1 MQSQITTHKDGRA
14 RGKIKKL
21 LDSGFRRSDS
31 ERMSRLS
38 QLVSLGEHEGI
49 APTHPAR
56 LLCLLCFLW
65 LNSRL
70 LSRIFGR
77 ARGHRPYPPCSPLNW
92 LSPSCIP
99 FVPFVPFVAKLPSFL
114 SHLPSRI
121 FGRARRHRPYPPCS
135 PLNWLSPSCIPF
147 VPFVAKLPSA
157 LSHLLSCIFGRAR
170 EHRPSPFVSFVPFV
184 AKLPSFL
191 SPLASSLSP
200 LTSSLILILTLS
212 SVCTAAI
219 GGGQVNVGKVLIPMD
234 VTQTDHLKAYG
245 IAFWALQE
253 GHPVEWLLNYRG
265 GSFLMD
271 FHETIVREAR
281 IRAVSFQAISAA
293 QATRIYA
300 DIESANMN
308 RMHLEKAP
316 RIAVYTPPHKQ
327 PWDDAVTLAL
337 TYAEIPYTTL
347 WDEEVLSGQLED
359 YDWLHLHHEDFTGQ
373 YGKFYR
379 SHGRQLWYRRQQAEF
394 EALARK
400 LGFAK
405 VSQLKGAVARAIHNY
420 MTQGGFLFAMC
431 SATDTFD
438 IALAA
443 RGVDIVDSVYDG
455 DPADPMA
462 QQKLDFSRTV
472 AFENFN
478 LVLDPMEY
486 EHADIDLSPTE
497 MSQIKDADLH
507 AFSLFEFS
515 AKYDPVPTML
525 TQNHTPIVPGF
536 LGQTTAFRK
545 DRIKK
550 SVTIM
555 GDIPGTNHV
564 KYIHGNIGRGTF
576 TFYAGH
582 DPEDYQHFVNDPPT
596 QLALHKNSPGYRLIL
611 NNILFPAAKKEKQK
625 T

>member
-14 RGKIKKL
+14 RRKIKKSP
-21 LDSGFRRSDS
+21 DFDFRRSDGG
-31 ERMSRLS
+31 RMSRLS
-38 QLVSLGEHEGI
+38 HLVSLDEHGGI

-56 LLCLLCFLW
+56 LLCLLCLLW

-70 LSRIFGR
+70 PSRIFGR
-77 ARGHRPYPPCSPLNW
+77 SRGHRPYPPCSPLNW
-92 LSPSCIP
+92 LSPSCTP
-99 FVPFVPFVAKLPSFL
+99 LVAFVAFV
-114 SHLPSRI
+114 
-121 FGRARRHRPYPPCS
+121 
-135 PLNWLSPSCIPF
+135 PLNWLSPSCTPL
-147 VPFVAKLPSA
+147 VAK
-157 LSHLLSCIFGRAR
+157 
-170 EHRPSPFVSFVPFV
+170 
-184 AKLPSFL
+184 
-191 SPLASSLSP
+191 LASSLSP
-200 LTSSLILILTLS
+200 LASCLSRLSRLASSLSPLASCLFLVLTLS

-265 GSFLMD
+265 GAFLMD

-420 MTQGGFLFAMC
+420 MTQGGFIFAMC

-443 RGVDIVDSVYDG
+443 RGVDIVDGVYDG
-455 DPADPMA
+455 DPADPMS